1 MERYFG
7 TDGIRGVANQD
18 LTPELAFRCGNAVA
32 RLKTRPRIVIGR
44 DTRTSG
50 EMFLMCV
57 SGGAM
62 AAGGD
67 VIDLGVIP
75 TAGVAYM
82 TRYLGA
88 DFGIVI
94 SASHNPDKF
103 IGIKVFRA
111 DGRKMSEAEEA
122 ATEQYFSATWLVEP
136 QLIGRRTVRLDS
148 LKIYADSLCS
158 TVHSGLAGFKIVL
171 DCSNGASCIVA
182 PEVFKRL
189 GAEVVCIGNRSEGGA
204 INEDCG
210 SLHPQG
216 LQAEVLKQGAD
227 MGFAFDG
234 DADRVIAVDENGQ
247 LGDGDQILYLLA
259 RRRKALGLLPCGC
272 VVGTSHTNL
281 GMEHALNRL
290 GVKLHRAD
298 IGDKYV
304 MELMQKTGG
313 TLGGEQSGHVIL
325 SDYATTG
332 DGILT
337 ALKVAEAVR
346 ETGQKLS
353 ELLKVE
359 LYPQTN
365 VSIEVKEKLRIMGNE
380 ALSRAVEEQRKAL
393 EGKGRI
399 VVRASGTEPVIRV
412 FAECMDAGLADRCAH
427 EVADCI
433 REIDAMYEV

>member
-7 TDGIRGVANQD
+7 TDGIRGVANRD

-32 RLKTRPRIVIGR
+32 RLRTRPRIVIGR

-62 AAGGD
+62 AAGAD
-67 VIDLGVIP
+67 VVDLGVIP
-75 TAGVAYM
+75 TAGVAYL

-94 SASHNPDKF
+94 SASHNPDRF
-103 IGIKVFRA
+103 NGIKVFRA

-122 ATEQYFSATWLVEP
+122 ATERHFSATWLSEP
-136 QLIGRRTVRLDS
+136 HLIGRRSVRSDS
-148 LKIYADSLCS
+148 LRIYEDWLCQTVSCSLS
-158 TVHSGLAGFKIVL
+158 GFKVVL
-171 DCSNGASCIVA
+171 DCSNGASCMAA

-189 GAEVVCIGNRSEGGA
+189 GAEVVCIGNRPEAG
-204 INEDCG
+204 INESCG
-210 SLHPQG
+210 SLHPEN
-216 LQAEVLKQGAD
+216 LQAEVVKQGAD
-227 MGFAFDG
+227 MGFAYDG
-234 DADRVIAVDENGQ
+234 DADRVIAVDERGA

-259 RRRKALGLLPCGC
+259 RRRQVQGQLPGGC
-272 VVGTSHTNL
+272 VVGTAHTNL
-281 GMEHALNRL
+281 GMEHALREQ
-290 GVKLHRAD
+290 GIKLHRAD

-304 MELMQKTGG
+304 MELMQKTGAAV
-313 TLGGEQSGHVIL
+313 GGEQSGHIIL
-325 SDYATTG
+325 SAFATTG

-337 ALKVAEAVR
+337 SLQVAECVR
-346 ETGQKLS
+346 ESGEKLS

-380 ALSRAVEEQRKAL
+380 SLAESVEEQRNTL

-412 FAECMDAGLADRCAH
+412 FAECRDAELAARCAGQ
-427 EVADCI
+427 VAERI

>member
-1 MERYFG
+1 
-7 TDGIRGVANQD
+7 
-18 LTPELAFRCGNAVA
+18 
-32 RLKTRPRIVIGR
+32 
-44 DTRTSG
+44 
-50 EMFLMCV
+50 
-57 SGGAM
+57 
-62 AAGGD
+62 
-67 VIDLGVIP
+67 
-75 TAGVAYM
+75 
-82 TRYLGA
+82 
-88 DFGIVI
+88 
-94 SASHNPDKF
+94 
-103 IGIKVFRA
+103 
-111 DGRKMSEAEEA
+111 
-122 ATEQYFSATWLVEP
+122 
-136 QLIGRRTVRLDS
+136 
-148 LKIYADSLCS
+148 
-158 TVHSGLAGFKIVL
+158 
-171 DCSNGASCIVA
+171 
-182 PEVFKRL
+182 
-189 GAEVVCIGNRSEGGA
+189 
-204 INEDCG
+204 
-210 SLHPQG
+210 
-216 LQAEVLKQGAD
+216 
-227 MGFAFDG
+227 
-234 DADRVIAVDENGQ
+234 
-247 LGDGDQILYLLA
+247 
-259 RRRKALGLLPCGC
+259 
-272 VVGTSHTNL
+272 
-281 GMEHALNRL
+281 
-290 GVKLHRAD
+290 
-298 IGDKYV
+298 